1 MRKIIFLALVGTA
14 LCGAPPCLA
23 NPQSAAQAQQSPLVG
38 LPIYSSDKQKVGEV
52 TSVDVDAGGKVT
64 GLKAEIKGFLGMS
77 SGTVGMSADEF
88 KQEKDRIVI
97 SKTADQVRGIPGADY
112 APQH

>member
-1 MRKIIFLALVGTA
+1 MRKIIVLALVGTA
-14 LCGAPPCLA
+14 LGGAAPCLA
-23 NPQSAAQAQQSPLVG
+23 NPQSAAQAQQSSLVG
-38 LPIYSSDKQKVGEV
+38 LPIYSSDKQKVGKV
-52 TSVDVDAGGKVT
+52 TSVDVGSDGKVT

-97 SKTADQVRGIPGADY
+97 SKTADQVRGIPGANY
-112 APQH
+112 APMH

>member
-14 LCGAPPCLA
+14 LCGTQPCLA
-23 NPQSAAQAQQSPLVG
+23 DPAQAQQNPLIG
-38 LPIYSSDKQKVGEV
+38 LPIYSSDKQKVGKV
-52 TSVDVDAGGKVT
+52 TSADVGAGGKVT
-64 GLKAEIKGFLGMS
+64 GIKAEIEGFLGMS

-97 SKTADQVRGIPGADY
+97 SKTADQVRGFTPPNY
-112 APQH
+112 APVH

>member
-1 MRKIIFLALVGTA
+1 MRKIIFLALIGTA
-14 LCGAPPCLA
+14 LWGTAPCLA
-23 NPQSAAQAQQSPLVG
+23 DPQSAAQAQQSPLVG
-38 LPIYSSDKQKVGEV
+38 LPIYSSDKQKVGKV
-52 TSVDVDAGGKVT
+52 TSVDVSEGKVT
-64 GLKAEIKGFLGMS
+64 GLKAEIEGFLGMS

-112 APQH
+112 APLH